1 MDSGEIG
8 MFGRF
13 ARAMLSAVLA
23 IGVALPAMPQVAF
36 ADDRG
41 SAAAVAPEEAGI
53 SLAASSQSD
62 GTMPSPAA
70 EGDAS
75 AAVPVI
81 EDSTQA
87 RVGFVYI
94 DAPALFVGGTQ
105 DVVVALDETEAV
117 VQSAELFYVDT
128 AGVQKSVAANKF
140 AGNAALFEISVGEAG
155 DYEVRSMAAT
165 LADGSV
171 VVLDLYDEE
180 RAAYPGFI
188 AVSAAADPFSIDDEG
203 LEGAALTFSLD
214 GDGGLVAG
222 KSLPDVIGSAA
233 LQARGSSNL
242 LSSDDGTL
250 VIVLDA
256 GHGGSDPGA
265 VANGLLE
272 KDLTLSIARYCKEAL
287 EQYANVKVYMTRSSD
302 FYVGLKERVDYAVS
316 VGADAFVGIHINSA
330 GTSGANGAEV
340 WYPNASS
347 WYYEAHVEGQQL
359 AESIL
364 EKLTELGLYD
374 RGVKVR
380 DSDDE
385 LNPDG
390 SVADYYATI
399 RYARQVGMPSIIVEH
414 AFITGDGDSQKLA
427 QDSWLK
433 AMGEADA
440 EGIAQ
445 AYGLSKGQWVFEDGV
460 WHWYEGSTMVTN
472 AWRNIDGMRHWFG
485 PDGVAVRGWHDI
497 DGSRYYFD
505 PATANLYRGW
515 LDEGGKRY
523 RLDRD
528 DGHLWT
534 GWYTVDGVWYC
545 SDGDGVLRKG
555 WYDEGGKRYRLDRDD
570 GHLWTGGF
578 TVDGVWY
585 HALPDGEVYSGWI
598 DGSDGGRYYY
608 DPAKGGALALG
619 WFAVDGGRYYASPD
633 GSLVGARRGRQA
645 LPPRPRR
652 RAPLDGLVHRGRRVV
667 LLGRGRRLRKGWYD
681 EGGKRYRLDRDDGH
695 LWTGGFTVDGVWYH
709 ALPDG
714 EVYSGWIDGSDGGQ
728 YDPAKGGALALGWFA
743 VDEAAATTPAR
754 TLAFRGWLDEGG
766 KRYRLDRDDGH
777 LWTGWYTVDG
787 VWYCSDGD
795 GVLRKGWYDE
805 GGKRY
810 RLDRDDGHLWT
821 GWYTVDGVW
830 YYSDENGVL
839 NGGWQLSGIYYYY
852 YNSNGELVPSKT
864 QELYYVAGDRAVSP
878 EKMVDAF
885 QMSGAVYPSA
895 DLAKGGAPTIDDFC
909 RILYEEATAE
919 GIRPQVVFCQAM
931 LETGWLRFGGDVSI
945 GQFNF
950 AGLGAVGGGASGAS
964 FPDVRT
970 GIRAQVQ
977 HLKAYANSE
986 PLVKECVDPRF
997 SYVQRGVSE
1006 YVQWLGIPNNPQGK
1020 GWAASDGYGMN
1031 IVEMIMR
1038 YGLW

>member
-534 GWYTVDGVWYC
+534 GWYTVDGVWY
-545 SDGDGVLRKG
+545 
-555 WYDEGGKRYRLDRDD
+555 
-570 GHLWTGGF
+570 
-578 TVDGVWY
+578 
-585 HALPDGEVYSGWI
+585 
-598 DGSDGGRYYY
+598 
-608 DPAKGGALALG
+608 
-619 WFAVDGGRYYASPD
+619 
-633 GSLVGARRGRQA
+633 
-645 LPPRPRR
+645 
-652 RAPLDGLVHRGRRVV
+652 
-667 LLGRGRRLRKGWYD
+667 
-681 EGGKRYRLDRDDGH
+681 
-695 LWTGGFTVDGVWYH
+695 
-709 ALPDG
+709 
-714 EVYSGWIDGSDGGQ
+714 
-728 YDPAKGGALALGWFA
+728 
-743 VDEAAATTPAR
+743 
-754 TLAFRGWLDEGG
+754 
-766 KRYRLDRDDGH
+766 
-777 LWTGWYTVDG
+777 
-787 VWYCSDGD
+787 
-795 GVLRKGWYDE
+795 
-805 GGKRY
+805 
-810 RLDRDDGHLWT
+810 
-821 GWYTVDGVW
+821 
-830 YYSDENGVL
+830 YSDENGVL

-986 PLVKECVDPRF
+986 PLVKECVDPPF
-997 SYVQRGVSE
+997 LVCAARGVRIRAVAGHSQQPSGE
-1006 YVQWLGIPNNPQGK
+1006 RLGR
-1020 GWAASDGYGMN
+1020 
-1031 IVEMIMR
+1031 V
-1038 YGLW
+1038 

>member
-570 GHLWTGGF
+570 GHLWTG
-578 TVDGVWY
+578 
-585 HALPDGEVYSGWI
+585 
-598 DGSDGGRYYY
+598 
-608 DPAKGGALALG
+608 
-619 WFAVDGGRYYASPD
+619 
-633 GSLVGARRGRQA
+633 
-645 LPPRPRR
+645 
-652 RAPLDGLVHRGRRVV
+652 
-667 LLGRGRRLRKGWYD
+667 
-681 EGGKRYRLDRDDGH
+681 
-695 LWTGGFTVDGVWYH
+695 
-709 ALPDG
+709 
-714 EVYSGWIDGSDGGQ
+714 
-728 YDPAKGGALALGWFA
+728 
-743 VDEAAATTPAR
+743 
-754 TLAFRGWLDEGG
+754 
-766 KRYRLDRDDGH
+766 
-777 LWTGWYTVDG
+777 
-787 VWYCSDGD
+787 
-795 GVLRKGWYDE
+795 
-805 GGKRY
+805 
-810 RLDRDDGHLWT
+810 
-821 GWYTVDGVW
+821 WYTVDGVW

>member
-427 QDSWLK
+427 QDAWLK

-445 AYGLSKGQWVFEDGV
+445 AYGLSKGHWVFEDGV

-515 LDEGGKRY
+515 LDEGGR
-523 RLDRD
+523 
-528 DGHLWT
+528 
-534 GWYTVDGVWYC
+534 
-545 SDGDGVLRKG
+545 
-555 WYDEGGKRYRLDRDD
+555 
-570 GHLWTGGF
+570 
-578 TVDGVWY
+578 
-585 HALPDGEVYSGWI
+585 
-598 DGSDGGRYYY
+598 
-608 DPAKGGALALG
+608 
-619 WFAVDGGRYYASPD
+619 
-633 GSLVGARRGRQA
+633 
-645 LPPRPRR
+645 
-652 RAPLDGLVHRGRRVV
+652 
-667 LLGRGRRLRKGWYD
+667 
-681 EGGKRYRLDRDDGH
+681 
-695 LWTGGFTVDGVWYH
+695 
-709 ALPDG
+709 
-714 EVYSGWIDGSDGGQ
+714 
-728 YDPAKGGALALGWFA
+728 
-743 VDEAAATTPAR
+743 
-754 TLAFRGWLDEGG
+754 
-766 KRYRLDRDDGH
+766 
-777 LWTGWYTVDG
+777 
-787 VWYCSDGD
+787 
-795 GVLRKGWYDE
+795 
-805 GGKRY
+805 RY

>member
-427 QDSWLK
+427 QDAWLK

-445 AYGLSKGQWVFEDGV
+445 AYGLSKGHWVFEDGV

-545 SDGDGVLRKG
+545 SD
-555 WYDEGGKRYRLDRDD
+555 
-570 GHLWTGGF
+570 
-578 TVDGVWY
+578 
-585 HALPDGEVYSGWI
+585 
-598 DGSDGGRYYY
+598 
-608 DPAKGGALALG
+608 
-619 WFAVDGGRYYASPD
+619 
-633 GSLVGARRGRQA
+633 
-645 LPPRPRR
+645 
-652 RAPLDGLVHRGRRVV
+652 
-667 LLGRGRRLRKGWYD
+667 
-681 EGGKRYRLDRDDGH
+681 
-695 LWTGGFTVDGVWYH
+695 
-709 ALPDG
+709 
-714 EVYSGWIDGSDGGQ
+714 
-728 YDPAKGGALALGWFA
+728 
-743 VDEAAATTPAR
+743 
-754 TLAFRGWLDEGG
+754 
-766 KRYRLDRDDGH
+766 
-777 LWTGWYTVDG
+777 
-787 VWYCSDGD
+787 
-795 GVLRKGWYDE
+795 
-805 GGKRY
+805 
-810 RLDRDDGHLWT
+810 
-821 GWYTVDGVW
+821 
-830 YYSDENGVL
+830 ENGVL
-839 NGGWQLSGIYYYY
+839 NGGWQLNGIYYYY

>member
-364 EKLTELGLYD
+364 ERSWACTTE
-374 RGVKVR
+374 
-380 DSDDE
+380 
-385 LNPDG
+385 
-390 SVADYYATI
+390 A
-399 RYARQVGMPSIIVEH
+399 
-414 AFITGDGDSQKLA
+414 
-427 QDSWLK
+427 
-433 AMGEADA
+433 
-440 EGIAQ
+440 
-445 AYGLSKGQWVFEDGV
+445 
-460 WHWYEGSTMVTN
+460 
-472 AWRNIDGMRHWFG
+472 
-485 PDGVAVRGWHDI
+485 
-497 DGSRYYFD
+497 
-505 PATANLYRGW
+505 
-515 LDEGGKRY
+515 
-523 RLDRD
+523 
-528 DGHLWT
+528 
-534 GWYTVDGVWYC
+534 
-545 SDGDGVLRKG
+545 
-555 WYDEGGKRYRLDRDD
+555 
-570 GHLWTGGF
+570 
-578 TVDGVWY
+578 
-585 HALPDGEVYSGWI
+585 
-598 DGSDGGRYYY
+598 
-608 DPAKGGALALG
+608 
-619 WFAVDGGRYYASPD
+619 
-633 GSLVGARRGRQA
+633 
-645 LPPRPRR
+645 
-652 RAPLDGLVHRGRRVV
+652 
-667 LLGRGRRLRKGWYD
+667 
-681 EGGKRYRLDRDDGH
+681 
-695 LWTGGFTVDGVWYH
+695 
-709 ALPDG
+709 
-714 EVYSGWIDGSDGGQ
+714 
-728 YDPAKGGALALGWFA
+728 
-743 VDEAAATTPAR
+743 
-754 TLAFRGWLDEGG
+754 
-766 KRYRLDRDDGH
+766 
-777 LWTGWYTVDG
+777 
-787 VWYCSDGD
+787 
-795 GVLRKGWYDE
+795 
-805 GGKRY
+805 
-810 RLDRDDGHLWT
+810 
-821 GWYTVDGVW
+821 
-830 YYSDENGVL
+830 
-839 NGGWQLSGIYYYY
+839 
-852 YNSNGELVPSKT
+852 
-864 QELYYVAGDRAVSP
+864 
-878 EKMVDAF
+878 
-885 QMSGAVYPSA
+885 
-895 DLAKGGAPTIDDFC
+895 
-909 RILYEEATAE
+909 
-919 GIRPQVVFCQAM
+919 
-931 LETGWLRFGGDVSI
+931 
-945 GQFNF
+945 
-950 AGLGAVGGGASGAS
+950 
-964 FPDVRT
+964 
-970 GIRAQVQ
+970 
-977 HLKAYANSE
+977 
-986 PLVKECVDPRF
+986 
-997 SYVQRGVSE
+997 
-1006 YVQWLGIPNNPQGK
+1006 
-1020 GWAASDGYGMN
+1020 
-1031 IVEMIMR
+1031 
-1038 YGLW
+1038 

>member
-427 QDSWLK
+427 QDAWLK

-445 AYGLSKGQWVFEDGV
+445 AYGLSKGHWVFEDGV

-515 LDEGGKRY
+515 LDEGGRRY

-534 GWYTVDGVWYC
+534 G
-545 SDGDGVLRKG
+545 S
-555 WYDEGGKRYRLDRDD
+555 
-570 GHLWTGGF
+570 F

-633 GSLVGARRGRQA
+633 GSLV
-645 LPPRPRR
+645 
-652 RAPLDGLVHRGRRVV
+652 
-667 LLGRGRRLRKGWYD
+667 
-681 EGGKRYRLDRDDGH
+681 
-695 LWTGGFTVDGVWYH
+695 
-709 ALPDG
+709 
-714 EVYSGWIDGSDGGQ
+714 
-728 YDPAKGGALALGWFA
+728 
-743 VDEAAATTPAR
+743 
-754 TLAFRGWLDEGG
+754 RGWL
-766 KRYRLDRDDGH
+766 
-777 LWTGWYTVDG
+777 
-787 VWYCSDGD
+787 
-795 GVLRKGWYDE
+795 DE

>member
-633 GSLVGARRGRQA
+633 GSLV
-645 LPPRPRR
+645 
-652 RAPLDGLVHRGRRVV
+652 
-667 LLGRGRRLRKGWYD
+667 
-681 EGGKRYRLDRDDGH
+681 
-695 LWTGGFTVDGVWYH
+695 
-709 ALPDG
+709 
-714 EVYSGWIDGSDGGQ
+714 
-728 YDPAKGGALALGWFA
+728 
-743 VDEAAATTPAR
+743 
-754 TLAFRGWLDEGG
+754 RGWL
-766 KRYRLDRDDGH
+766 
-777 LWTGWYTVDG
+777 
-787 VWYCSDGD
+787 
-795 GVLRKGWYDE
+795 DE

-864 QELYYVAGDRAVSP
+864 QELYYVARDRAVSP

>member
-534 GWYTVDGVWYC
+534 G
-545 SDGDGVLRKG
+545 
-555 WYDEGGKRYRLDRDD
+555 
-570 GHLWTGGF
+570 GF

-633 GSLVGARRGRQA
+633 GSLV
-645 LPPRPRR
+645 
-652 RAPLDGLVHRGRRVV
+652 
-667 LLGRGRRLRKGWYD
+667 
-681 EGGKRYRLDRDDGH
+681 
-695 LWTGGFTVDGVWYH
+695 
-709 ALPDG
+709 
-714 EVYSGWIDGSDGGQ
+714 
-728 YDPAKGGALALGWFA
+728 
-743 VDEAAATTPAR
+743 
-754 TLAFRGWLDEGG
+754 RGWL
-766 KRYRLDRDDGH
+766 
-777 LWTGWYTVDG
+777 
-787 VWYCSDGD
+787 
-795 GVLRKGWYDE
+795 DE

>member
-534 GWYTVDGVWYC
+534 G
-545 SDGDGVLRKG
+545 
-555 WYDEGGKRYRLDRDD
+555 
-570 GHLWTGGF
+570 GF

-633 GSLVGARRGRQA
+633 GSLV
-645 LPPRPRR
+645 
-652 RAPLDGLVHRGRRVV
+652 
-667 LLGRGRRLRKGWYD
+667 
-681 EGGKRYRLDRDDGH
+681 
-695 LWTGGFTVDGVWYH
+695 
-709 ALPDG
+709 
-714 EVYSGWIDGSDGGQ
+714 
-728 YDPAKGGALALGWFA
+728 
-743 VDEAAATTPAR
+743 
-754 TLAFRGWLDEGG
+754 RGWL
-766 KRYRLDRDDGH
+766 
-777 LWTGWYTVDG
+777 
-787 VWYCSDGD
+787 
-795 GVLRKGWYDE
+795 DE

-864 QELYYVAGDRAVSP
+864 QELYYVARDRAVSP